1 MTTLKHFAENVEEAS
16 EFYTFDSERK
26 RDNFVRRHID
36 ESWKLGRI
44 VLRDG
49 VEQEITDCY
58 I

>member
-49 VEQEITDCY
+49 VEQETTDCY